1 MVTYFPLFYQS
12 ASTSD
17 VIPISNSSYDL
28 ARAGHPYACVGTF
41 IFKLLALFR
50 FLNPQ

>member
-1 MVTYFPLFYQS
+1 MI

-17 VIPISNSSYDL
+17 AIAISNSSYDL
-28 ARAGHPYACVGTF
+28 ARAGHPYACVATF

-50 FLNPQ
+50 FLNLFLCIAICF